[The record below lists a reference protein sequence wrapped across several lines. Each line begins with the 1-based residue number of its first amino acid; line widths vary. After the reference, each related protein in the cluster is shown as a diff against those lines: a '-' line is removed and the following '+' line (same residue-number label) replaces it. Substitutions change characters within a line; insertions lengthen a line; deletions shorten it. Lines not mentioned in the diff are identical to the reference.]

1 MMNYL
6 RGPFKLRRYRWKYTV
21 QCGASLQPGGG
32 LCASSELTTHYS
44 SCKVTISFYDC
55 LVVVAVALVTF
66 AFQFALR

>member
-1 MMNYL
+1 M
-6 RGPFKLRRYRWKYTV
+6 

>member
-1 MMNYL
+1 MVSVEMY
-6 RGPFKLRRYRWKYTV
+6 GAMWSVIATRRRIMCIIGIDHTLLY
-21 QCGASLQPGGG
+21 
-32 LCASSELTTHYS
+32 

>member
-1 MMNYL
+1 M
-6 RGPFKLRRYRWKYTV
+6 

-44 SCKVTISFYDC
+44 TSCKVTISFYDC

-66 AFQFALR
+66 AFQFALLR